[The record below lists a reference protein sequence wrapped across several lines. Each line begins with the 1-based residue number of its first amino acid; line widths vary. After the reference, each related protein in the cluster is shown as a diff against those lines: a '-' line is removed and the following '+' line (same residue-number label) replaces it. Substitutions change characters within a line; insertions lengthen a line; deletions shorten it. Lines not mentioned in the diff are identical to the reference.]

1 MSKSTGCR
9 IGYLYTNNSSKHTLS
24 ETLKLNLKGAE
35 IFWPP
40 THEDTYELELPA
52 GADHIAIFRATATQ
66 TSYSYLPSVKPR
78 VKGLNELI
86 DLANKQPHEPLGNTG
101 LIYRLYNSVDAACLV
116 IENTDASSVWFKFT
130 FETVNLRLEN
140 AGEDWDMTFSSTVE
154 PGQKSVA
161 ILRPIVLG
169 ESTSIG
175 FSAEAK

>member
-52 GADHIAIFRATATQ
+52 GSDHIAIFRATTDQ
-66 TSYSYLPSVKPR
+66 TSYGYLPSVKPR

-86 DLANKQPHEPLGNTG
+86 ELANK
-101 LIYRLYNSVDAACLV
+101 
-116 IENTDASSVWFKFT
+116 
-130 FETVNLRLEN
+130 
-140 AGEDWDMTFSSTVE
+140 
-154 PGQKSVA
+154 
-161 ILRPIVLG
+161 
-169 ESTSIG
+169 
-175 FSAEAK
+175 